1 MRFSLKTGR
10 TFFFFVLF
18 GCNCAYVNINPS
30 LITGVEAKQII
41 SDRLLL
47 SQLVY
52 IMALNEP
59 EPLHSSAVAGLT
71 LTILIPDGLGIDEK
85 KMYQKDAVNE
95 CADQIFLVSLVS
107 TGLTTFVCKASNPPI
122 SIPVIS
128 RKL

>member
-1 MRFSLKTGR
+1 MRFPLQTGR
-10 TFFFFVLF
+10 SFLFLILF
-18 GCNCAYVNINPS
+18 GLNCAYANINPS

-59 EPLHSSAVAGLT
+59 EPLHSNAVAGLT
-71 LTILIPDGLGIDEK
+71 LTVLIPDGLGIDEK

-107 TGLTTFVCKASNPPI
+107 TGLTSFICKASNPPI